1 MPNTYRIVLAV
12 LACVA
17 IAVAASQKGKMKDPR
32 DGKMYGT
39 VTSQKSGD
47 APLTWMTEPLGGD
60 TGQYMY
66 KDAKNAC
73 PDGWRLPTLAETM
86 SLLGYDGGD
95 KDAQSSRIEFY
106 VPKGMVGAFTQDCY
120 LRFFTSDGFRV
131 YISDSFDDK
140 TKCSVSIMT
149 LEWSVAASRRLLAVS
164 RLLSNTPQD
173 EPDGIPPERLA
184 QEAEEWH
191 DQVRCVKQAEI
202 RKK

>member
-17 IAVAASQKGKMKDPR
+17 IAVAAPQKGKMKDPR

-47 APLTWMTEPLGGD
+47 APLTWMAEPLGGD

-131 YISDSFDDK
+131 YINDSFDDK
-140 TKCSVSIMT
+140 TKCSASIMS
-149 LEWSVAASRRLLAVS
+149 LEWSVMASRRLLAVS

>member
-149 LEWSVAASRRLLAVS
+149 LEGSVVASRRLLAVS

>member
-12 LACVA
+12 LACAA
-17 IAVAASQKGKMKDPR
+17 IAVAAPQKGKMKDLR
-32 DGKMYGT
+32 DGKTYKTMT
-39 VTSQKSGD
+39 FHKSGSE
-47 APLTWMTEPLGGD
+47 PLIWMTEPLGGD
-60 TGQYMY
+60 TVYMY

-86 SLLGYDGGD
+86 SLLGNDGGG

-106 VPKGMVGAFTQDCY
+106 VPKGMIGAFTQDCY

-149 LEWSVAASRRLLAVS
+149 LEGSVVASRRLLAVS

-173 EPDGIPPERLA
+173 EPDGIPLERLA

>member
-39 VTSQKSGD
+39 VTFQKSGD

-95 KDAQSSRIEFY
+95 KDAQSSHIEFY

-131 YISDSFDDK
+131 YINDSFDDK
-140 TKCSVSIMT
+140 TKCSASIMS
-149 LEWSVAASRRLLAVS
+149 LEWSVMASRRLLAVS

-184 QEAEEWH
+184 QEVEEWH

-202 RKK
+202 WKK

>member
-17 IAVAASQKGKMKDPR
+17 IAVAAPQKGKMKDPR

-39 VTSQKSGD
+39 VISQKTGD
-47 APLTWMTEPLGGD
+47 APLTWMAEPLGGD
-60 TGQYMY
+60 TVYMY

-86 SLLGYDGGD
+86 SLLGNDGGGN
-95 KDAQSSRIEFY
+95 DAQSSRIEFY
-106 VPKGMVGAFTQDCY
+106 VPKGMIGAFTQDCY

-149 LEWSVAASRRLLAVS
+149 LEGSVVASRRLLAVS

>member
-39 VTSQKSGD
+39 VTFQKSGD

-95 KDAQSSRIEFY
+95 KDAQSSHIEFY

-131 YISDSFDDK
+131 YINDSFDDK
-140 TKCSVSIMT
+140 TKCSASIMS
-149 LEWSVAASRRLLAVS
+149 LEWSVMASRRLLAVS

-184 QEAEEWH
+184 QEVEEWH

>member
-95 KDAQSSRIEFY
+95 KDAQSSHIEFY

-131 YISDSFDDK
+131 YINDSFDDK
-140 TKCSVSIMT
+140 TKCSASIMS
-149 LEWSVAASRRLLAVS
+149 LEWSVMASRRLLAVS

-184 QEAEEWH
+184 QEVEEWH

-202 RKK
+202 WKK

>member
-17 IAVAASQKGKMKDPR
+17 IAVAAPQKGKMKDPR
-32 DGKMYGT
+32 DGKMYRT
-39 VTSQKSGD
+39 VTFHKPGSE
-47 APLTWMTEPLGGD
+47 PLTWMAEPLGGD
-60 TGQYMY
+60 TVYMY
-66 KDAKNAC
+66 KDAKKAC

-86 SLLGYDGGD
+86 SLLGNDGGD

-106 VPKGMVGAFTQDCY
+106 VPKGMIGAFTQGCY

-131 YISDSFDDK
+131 YINGGFDDDK
-140 TKCSVSIMT
+140 TNCRVSIMT
-149 LEWSVAASRRLLAVS
+149 LEGSVMANRRLLAVS

>member
-32 DGKMYGT
+32 DGKIYGT

-47 APLTWMTEPLGGD
+47 VPLRWMTEPLGGD
-60 TGQYMY
+60 TVQYMY

-120 LRFFTSDGFRV
+120 LRFFTSAGFRV
-131 YISDSFDDK
+131 YINDCFDDK
-140 TKCSVSIMT
+140 TKCSASIMS
-149 LEWSVAASRRLLAVS
+149 LEWSVVASRRLLAVS

>member
-1 MPNTYRIVLAV
+1 MQNTYRIVLAV

-17 IAVAASQKGKMKDPR
+17 IAMADPIKGKMRDPR
-32 DGKMYGT
+32 DGKTYKTMT
-39 VTSQKSGD
+39 FQRSGD

-60 TGQYMY
+60 TAYMY

-95 KDAQSSRIEFY
+95 KDAQSSLIEFY

-131 YISDSFDDK
+131 YINYSFDDK
-140 TKCSVSIMT
+140 TKCSASIMS
-149 LEWSVAASRRLLAVS
+149 LEGSVVASRRLLAVS

-184 QEAEEWH
+184 QEAEEWR

-202 RKK
+202 PKK

>member
-39 VTSQKSGD
+39 VTFQKSGD

-140 TKCSVSIMT
+140 TKCSASIMS
-149 LEWSVAASRRLLAVS
+149 LEWSVMASRRLLAVS

-184 QEAEEWH
+184 QEAEEWL